1 LANGEGDEI
10 AFWDSAAYHLTAKC
24 SFALRPAMSTIPSSK
39 LLIIS
44 TPYNQSGTLYE
55 SHREHFGKDDD
66 HVLVW
71 VAETWVMNPT
81 ISEDLIQRELERI
94 QEQPRP
100 SGWQDSAMISKR
112 ILA

>member
-1 LANGEGDEI
+1 VVNGEGDEI
-10 AFWDSAAYHLTAKC
+10 AFWDSGGISPDREVLVC
-24 SFALRPAMSTIPSSK
+24 IRPAMSTIPSSK

-94 QEQPRP
+94 QKQPRP